1 MKKNKKG
8 KYTFINSVDISTV
21 LIKVYKKNESKKLK
35 QIVGKNARS
44 YKSRFCR
51 DVIGK
56 KGIK

>member
-8 KYTFINSVDISTV
+8 KHTFINSVDISTV
-21 LIKVYKKNESKKLK
+21 LIKLYKKNESKKPE
-35 QIVGKNARS
+35 QIVGKNARA
-44 YKSRFCR
+44 YKSCFCR

>member
-8 KYTFINSVDISTV
+8 KHTFINSVDISTV
-21 LIKVYKKNESKKLK
+21 LTKLYKKNESEKPE
-35 QIVGKNARS
+35 QIVGKNARA